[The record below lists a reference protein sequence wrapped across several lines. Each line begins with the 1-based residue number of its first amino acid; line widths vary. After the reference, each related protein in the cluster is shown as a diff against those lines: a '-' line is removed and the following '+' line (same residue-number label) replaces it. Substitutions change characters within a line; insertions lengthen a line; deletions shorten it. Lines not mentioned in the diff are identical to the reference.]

1 MIDLKGAIFDV
12 DGTILDSMTA
22 WYDITVDYFR
32 GQGIILG
39 SSEADRIQNMT
50 LEESIPY
57 IRNKYLP
64 QMSAETIFAGFKARM
79 EHAYRST
86 IPPKS
91 GVCEYIR
98 RLHLRGVRIAVA
110 TSGFPELCT
119 SAFRRIGIYG
129 YIDAYAYSSE
139 VGCGK
144 DRPDVYLL
152 AAKRLGAM
160 PCDCEVYEDIITG
173 VMSAKKAGFTVTAVA
188 DPTNAHD
195 KERLIRHSDHYITGW
210 DELLSKI

>member
-39 SSEADRIQNMT
+39 SIEADRIQNMT

-91 GVCEYIR
+91 GGGKRNPQRYAGGSR
-98 RLHLRGVRIAVA
+98 RGDRFCSMGNGGRDRQRKKGFFCIHHG
-110 TSGFPELCT
+110 SGFCVNLLFP
-119 SAFRRIGIYG
+119 
-129 YIDAYAYSSE
+129 
-139 VGCGK
+139 GK
-144 DRPDVYLL
+144 YRFCNTDLYFSGNCKNL
-152 AAKRLGAM
+152 A
-160 PCDCEVYEDIITG
+160 EE
-173 VMSAKKAGFTVTAVA
+173 
-188 DPTNAHD
+188 
-195 KERLIRHSDHYITGW
+195 KEGL
-210 DELLSKI
+210 